1 MWDSKGVEN
10 FRILYLITVDVKIQ
24 KTKHQRQV
32 LTMLTWKKCA
42 FEWSRERRKTPN
54 DSKKTF
60 LAMRVSLRRKIIN
73 YFTDI
78 YFSMV
83 FVGACLWLKPRIA
96 ESLACVWENLNIAK
110 ARTKTLSATGFSF
123 IFQALAHLST
133 LLLLFLQFMYCLFI
147 MLINICIY
155 RQFFQLQF
163 PPIRLDEISSYLP
176 MWRWCVYVYVIMN
189 F

>member
-1 MWDSKGVEN
+1 MKKVCVWMEQRKTKNTERQQEN
-10 FRILYLITVDVKIQ
+10 F
-24 KTKHQRQV
+24 
-32 LTMLTWKKCA
+32 
-42 FEWSRERRKTPN
+42 F
-54 DSKKTF
+54 
-60 LAMRVSLRRKIIN
+60 AMRVSLRRKIIN

-123 IFQALAHLST
+123 IFQAFAHLST